1 MPTALPD
8 GALLRGELF
17 QASHCDATDSIHNKC
32 KSVNKNLKNSRN
44 FSQNHL
50 FCVGIFLMH

>member
-1 MPTALPD
+1 MPAALPD

-32 KSVNKNLKNSRN
+32 KSVNKNLKNPEIFREKSV
-44 FSQNHL
+44 
-50 FCVGIFLMH
+50 FCEGIFV

>member
-1 MPTALPD
+1 MPAALPD

-32 KSVNKNLKNSRN
+32 KSVNKNLKNLRN
-44 FSQNHL
+44 FRKKGL
-50 FCVGIFLMH
+50 FCVGFYGEH